1 MTVIGIIPARFDSS
15 RFPGKPLKNIL
26 GKSMIRRV
34 YEQAEQSGLEKVIVA
49 TDDKRIVDE
58 VISFNGEVMM
68 TSSEHI
74 CGTDRCLEVSHKIA
88 NTNDIIINI
97 QGDEPFIEPQQI
109 NQLIAAFTDREIGI
123 VTLCKRIEKAD
134 TLVDNSKPKVKFD
147 DNKKAISFDR
157 VINSPFENGVFYKH
171 IGIYAYRL
179 NVLEKVC
186 ALKPSYLEIK
196 HKLEQWRWLQNG
208 YDILVLETPFDSY
221 SVDTAEDLKK
231 IIERF
236 GDSNCF

>member
-1 MTVIGIIPARFDSS
+1 MTVIGIIPARYESS
-15 RFPGKPLKNIL
+15 RFTGKPLKNIL

-34 YEQAEQSGLEKVIVA
+34 YEQAAQSELKKVIVA

-58 VISFNGEVMM
+58 VLSFNGEVLM

-74 CGTDRCLEVSHKIA
+74 SGTDRCLEVAQKVA
-88 NTNDIIINI
+88 NINDIIINI

-109 NQLIAAFTDREIGI
+109 NQLIEAFTDREIGI
-123 VTLCKRIEKAD
+123 VTLCKRIEKAG
-134 TLVDNSKPKVKFD
+134 TLVDKSKPKVKFD

-157 VINSPFENGVFYKH
+157 VMNSPFEEGVFYKH
-171 IGIYAYRL
+171 IGIYAYRF
-179 NVLEKVC
+179 NILEKVC
-186 ALKPSYLEIK
+186 ALKPSSLEIK

-221 SVDTAEDLKK
+221 SVDTPEDLKK

-236 GDSNCF
+236 GDSN

>member
-1 MTVIGIIPARFDSS
+1 MTVIGIIPARYDSS

-49 TDDKRIVDE
+49 TDDKRILDE
-58 VISFNGEVMM
+58 VLSFNGEVMM

-74 CGTDRCLEVSHKIA
+74 SGTDRCLEVAQKIA
-88 NTNDIIINI
+88 NVNDIIINI

-109 NQLIAAFTDREIGI
+109 NQLIAAFTDKEIGI
-123 VTLCKRIEKAD
+123 VTLCKRIKKAD

-147 DNKKAISFDR
+147 DIKKAISFDR
-157 VINSPFENGVFYKH
+157 VINSPFEDGVFYKH

-186 ALKPSYLEIK
+186 ALKPSSLEIK

-221 SVDTAEDLKK
+221 SVDTPEDLKK

-236 GDSNCF
+236 GDSN

>member
-1 MTVIGIIPARFDSS
+1 MTVIGIIPARYDSS

-34 YEQAEQSGLEKVIVA
+34 YEQAELSKLEKVIVA
-49 TDDKRIVDE
+49 TDHKSIADE
-58 VISFNGEVMM
+58 VHSFDGEVMM
-68 TSSEHI
+68 TSKKHI
-74 CGTDRCLEVSHKIA
+74 SGTDRCLEVAQKIA
-88 NTNDIIINI
+88 NVNDIIINI

-109 NQLIAAFTDREIGI
+109 NQLIAPFKDKDIGI
-123 VTLCKRIEKAD
+123 VTLCKRIENAD
-134 TLVDNSKPKVKFD
+134 TLVDNNKPKVKFD

-157 VINSPFENGVFYKH
+157 VINSPFEAGVFYKH
-171 IGIYAYRL
+171 IGIYAYRF

-186 ALKPSYLEIK
+186 ALKSSSLEIK

-208 YDILVLETPFDSY
+208 YDILVLETFFDSY
-221 SVDTAEDLKK
+221 SVDTPEDLKK

-236 GDSNCF
+236 GYSH

>member
-1 MTVIGIIPARFDSS
+1 MTVIGIIPARYDSS

-34 YEQAEQSGLEKVIVA
+34 YEQAEQSRLEKIIVA
-49 TDDKRIVDE
+49 TNDKRIVDE
-58 VISFNGEVMM
+58 VLSFNGEVMM

-74 CGTDRCLEVSHKIA
+74 SGTDRCLEVAQKIA
-88 NTNDIIINI
+88 NVNDIMINI
-97 QGDEPFIEPQQI
+97 QGDEPFLEPQQI
-109 NQLIAAFTDREIGI
+109 NQLIAAFTNKEIGI

-157 VINSPFENGVFYKH
+157 VINSPFEDSIFYKH
-171 IGIYAYRL
+171 IGIYAYRF

-221 SVDTAEDLKK
+221 SVDTPEDLKK

-236 GDSNCF
+236 GDNN

>member
-1 MTVIGIIPARFDSS
+1 MTVIGIIPARYNSS
-15 RFPGKPLKNIL
+15 RLPGKPLKNIL

-34 YEQAEQSGLEKVIVA
+34 YEQAEQSELEKIIVA

-58 VISFNGEVMM
+58 VLSFNGEVMM

-74 CGTDRCLEVSHKIA
+74 SGTDRCLEVAQKVA
-88 NTNDIIINI
+88 NINDVIINI
-97 QGDEPFIEPQQI
+97 QGDEPFIEPEQI
-109 NQLIAAFTDREIGI
+109 NQLIEAFNDKEIGI

-134 TLVDNSKPKVKFD
+134 TLVNNSKPKVKFD
-147 DNKKAISFDR
+147 CNKKAISFDR
-157 VINSPFENGVFYKH
+157 VINSPFEDGVFYKH
-171 IGIYAYRL
+171 IGIYAYRF

-186 ALKPSYLEIK
+186 ALKPSSLEIK
-196 HKLEQWRWLQNG
+196 HKLEQLRWLQNG

-221 SVDTAEDLKK
+221 SVDTPEDLKK

-236 GDSNCF
+236 GDSN

>member
-1 MTVIGIIPARFDSS
+1 MTVIGIIPARYDSS

-34 YEQAEQSGLEKVIVA
+34 YEQAEQSRLEKVIVA

-58 VISFNGEVMM
+58 VLSFDGEVMM

-74 CGTDRCLEVSHKIA
+74 SGTDRCLEVAQKIA
-88 NTNDIIINI
+88 NVNDIMINI
-97 QGDEPFIEPQQI
+97 QGDEPFIEPKQI
-109 NQLIAAFTDREIGI
+109 NQLIAAFTNKEIGI

-134 TLVDNSKPKVKFD
+134 TLVDYNKPKVKFD

-157 VINSPFENGVFYKH
+157 VINLPFEDGVFYKH
-171 IGIYAYRL
+171 IGIYAYRF

-186 ALKPSYLEIK
+186 GLEQSSLEIK

-221 SVDTAEDLKK
+221 SVDTHEDLKK

-236 GDSNCF
+236 GDSN

>member
-1 MTVIGIIPARFDSS
+1 MTVIGIIPSRYDSN

-26 GKSMIRRV
+26 GKSMICRV
-34 YEQAEQSGLEKVIVA
+34 YEQAKQSELEKVIVA

-58 VISFNGEVMM
+58 VLSFNGEVMM

-74 CGTDRCLEVSHKIA
+74 SGTDRCLEVAQKIA
-88 NTNDIIINI
+88 NVNDIIINI

-109 NQLIAAFTDREIGI
+109 NQLIAAFTDKEIGI
-123 VTLCKRIEKAD
+123 ITLCKRIEKAD

-157 VINSPFENGVFYKH
+157 VINSPFEDGIFYEH
-171 IGIYAYRL
+171 VGIYAYRF

-186 ALKPSYLEIK
+186 ALKPSSLEIK

-208 YDILVLETPFDSY
+208 YDILILETPFDSY
-221 SVDTAEDLKK
+221 SVDTPEDLKK

-236 GDSNCF
+236 GDSN

>member
-1 MTVIGIIPARFDSS
+1 MTVIGIIPARYDSS

-34 YEQAEQSGLEKVIVA
+34 YEQAAQSELEKVIVA
-49 TDDKRIVDE
+49 TDDQRIVDE
-58 VISFNGEVMM
+58 VLSFNGEVMM

-74 CGTDRCLEVSHKIA
+74 SGTDRCLEVAQKVA
-88 NTNDIIINI
+88 NVNDIIINI

-109 NQLIAAFTDREIGI
+109 NQLIAVFTDKEIGI
-123 VTLCKRIEKAD
+123 VTLCKCIEKAD

-157 VINSPFENGVFYKH
+157 VMNSPFEDGVFYKH
-171 IGIYAYRL
+171 IGIYAYRI
-179 NVLEKVC
+179 NILEKVC
-186 ALKPSYLEIK
+186 ALKPSSLEIK
-196 HKLEQWRWLQNG
+196 YKLEQWRWLQNG
-208 YDILVLETPFDSY
+208 YDILVLETPLDSY
-221 SVDTAEDLKK
+221 SVDTPEDLKK

-236 GDSNCF
+236 GDSN

>member
-1 MTVIGIIPARFDSS
+1 MTVIGIIPARYDSK
-15 RFPGKPLKNIL
+15 RLPGKPLKSIL

-34 YEQAEQSGLEKVIVA
+34 YEQAEQSELEKVIVA
-49 TDDKRIVDE
+49 TDNQRIVDE
-58 VISFNGEVMM
+58 VLSFNGEVMM

-74 CGTDRCLEVSHKIA
+74 SGTDRCLEVAQKFASV
-88 NTNDIIINI
+88 NDIIINI

-109 NQLIAAFTDREIGI
+109 NKLIAAFTDKEIGI
-123 VTLCKRIEKAD
+123 VTLCIRIEKAD

-157 VINSPFENGVFYKH
+157 VINSPFEDGVFYKH
-171 IGIYAYRL
+171 IGIYAYRF

-186 ALKPSYLEIK
+186 ALKPSSLEIN

-221 SVDTAEDLKK
+221 SVDTPEDLKK

-236 GDSNCF
+236 GDSN

>member
-1 MTVIGIIPARFDSS
+1 MTVIGIIPARYDSS

-34 YEQAEQSGLEKVIVA
+34 YEQAEQSELEKVIVA
-49 TDDKRIVDE
+49 TDDQRIVDE
-58 VISFNGEVMM
+58 VLSFNGEVMM

-74 CGTDRCLEVSHKIA
+74 SGTDRCLEVAQKVA
-88 NTNDIIINI
+88 NVNDIIINI

-109 NQLIAAFTDREIGI
+109 NQLTAAFTDKEIGI
-123 VTLCKRIEKAD
+123 ITLCKRIEKAD

-157 VINSPFENGVFYKH
+157 VINSPFEDGVFYKH
-171 IGIYAYRL
+171 IGIYAYRF

-186 ALKPSYLEIK
+186 ALEPSSLEIK

-221 SVDTAEDLKK
+221 SVDTPEDLKK

-236 GDSNCF
+236 GDSN

>member
-1 MTVIGIIPARFDSS
+1 MTVIGIIPARYYSS

-34 YEQAEQSGLEKVIVA
+34 HEQAEQSELEKVIVA
-49 TDDKRIVDE
+49 TDDQRIVDE
-58 VISFNGEVMM
+58 VLSFNGEVMM

-74 CGTDRCLEVSHKIA
+74 SGTDRCLEVAQKVA
-88 NTNDIIINI
+88 NVNDIIINI

-109 NQLIAAFTDREIGI
+109 NQLIAAFTDKEIGI

-157 VINSPFENGVFYKH
+157 VMNSPFEDGVFYKH
-171 IGIYAYRL
+171 IGIYAYRF

-186 ALKPSYLEIK
+186 ALKPSSLEIK

-221 SVDTAEDLKK
+221 SVDTPEDLKK

-236 GDSNCF
+236 GDSN

>member
-1 MTVIGIIPARFDSS
+1 MKVIGIIPARYDSS

-34 YEQAEQSGLEKVIVA
+34 YEQVEQSGLEKVIVA

-58 VISFNGEVMM
+58 VLSFNGEVMM
-68 TSSEHI
+68 TSPEHI
-74 CGTDRCLEVSHKIA
+74 SGTDRCLEVAQKIA
-88 NTNDIIINI
+88 NVNDFIINI

-109 NQLIAAFTDREIGI
+109 NQLIAAFTDKEIGI

-157 VINSPFENGVFYKH
+157 VINSPFEDGFFYKH
-171 IGIYAYRL
+171 IGIYAYRF

-186 ALKPSYLEIK
+186 ALKPSSLETK

-221 SVDTAEDLKK
+221 SVDTPEDLKK

-236 GDSNCF
+236 GDSN

>member
-1 MTVIGIIPARFDSS
+1 MTVIGIIPARYDSS

-34 YEQAEQSGLEKVIVA
+34 YEQAEQSELEKVIVA
-49 TDDKRIVDE
+49 TDDQRIVDE
-58 VISFNGEVMM
+58 VLSFNGEVMM

-74 CGTDRCLEVSHKIA
+74 SGTDRCLEVAQKVA
-88 NTNDIIINI
+88 NVNDIIINI

-109 NQLIAAFTDREIGI
+109 NQLIAAFTDKEIGI

-157 VINSPFENGVFYKH
+157 VMNSPFEDGVFYKH
-171 IGIYAYRL
+171 IGIYAYRF

-186 ALKPSYLEIK
+186 ALKPSSLEIK
-196 HKLEQWRWLQNG
+196 HKLEQWRWLQNR

-221 SVDTAEDLKK
+221 SVDTPEDLKK

-236 GDSNCF
+236 GDSN

>member
-1 MTVIGIIPARFDSS
+1 MTVIGIIPARYDSS

-34 YEQAEQSGLEKVIVA
+34 YEQAELSELEKVIVA

-58 VISFNGEVMM
+58 VLSFNGVVMM

-74 CGTDRCLEVSHKIA
+74 SGTDRCLEVAQKVA
-88 NTNDIIINI
+88 NVNDIIINI
-97 QGDEPFIEPQQI
+97 QVDEPFIEPQQI
-109 NQLIAAFTDREIGI
+109 NQLIAAFTDKEIGI

-147 DNKKAISFDR
+147 YNKKAISFDR

-186 ALKPSYLEIK
+186 ALKPSSLEIK

-221 SVDTAEDLKK
+221 SVDTPEDLKK

-236 GDSNCF
+236 GDSN

>member
-1 MTVIGIIPARFDSS
+1 MTVIGIIPARYDSS

-34 YEQAEQSGLEKVIVA
+34 YEQAEQSELEKVIVA
-49 TDDKRIVDE
+49 TDDQRIVDE
-58 VISFNGEVMM
+58 VLSFNGEVMM

-74 CGTDRCLEVSHKIA
+74 SGADRCLEVAQKVA
-88 NTNDIIINI
+88 NVNDIIINI

-109 NQLIAAFTDREIGI
+109 NQLIAAFTDKEIGI

-157 VINSPFENGVFYKH
+157 VMNSPFEDGVFYKH
-171 IGIYAYRL
+171 IGIYAYRF

-186 ALKPSYLEIK
+186 ALKPSSLEIK

-221 SVDTAEDLKK
+221 SVDTPEDLKK

-236 GDSNCF
+236 GDSN

>member
-1 MTVIGIIPARFDSS
+1 MTVIGIIPARYNSS
-15 RFPGKPLKNIL
+15 RLPGKPLKKIL

-34 YEQAEQSGLEKVIVA
+34 YEQAEQSELEKIIVA

-58 VISFNGEVMM
+58 VLSFNGEVMM

-74 CGTDRCLEVSHKIA
+74 SGTDRCLEVAQKVA
-88 NTNDIIINI
+88 NVNDVIINI
-97 QGDEPFIEPQQI
+97 QGDEPFIESEQI
-109 NQLIAAFTDREIGI
+109 NQLIEAFNDKEIGI

-134 TLVDNSKPKVKFD
+134 TLVNNSKPKVKFD
-147 DNKKAISFDR
+147 GNKKAISFDR
-157 VINSPFENGVFYKH
+157 VINSPFEDGVFYKH
-171 IGIYAYRL
+171 IGIYAYRF

-186 ALKPSYLEIK
+186 ALKPSSLEIK

-221 SVDTAEDLKK
+221 SVDTPEDLKK

-236 GDSNCF
+236 GDSN

>member
-1 MTVIGIIPARFDSS
+1 MTVIGIIPSRYDSN

-26 GKSMIRRV
+26 GKSMICRV
-34 YEQAEQSGLEKVIVA
+34 YEQAKQSELEKVIVA

-58 VISFNGEVMM
+58 VLSFNGEVMM

-74 CGTDRCLEVSHKIA
+74 SGTDRCLEVAQKIA
-88 NTNDIIINI
+88 NVNDIIINI

-109 NQLIAAFTDREIGI
+109 NQLIAAFTDKEIGI
-123 VTLCKRIEKAD
+123 ITLCKRIEKAD

-157 VINSPFENGVFYKH
+157 VINSPFEDGIFYKH
-171 IGIYAYRL
+171 VGIYGYRF

-186 ALKPSYLEIK
+186 ALKPSSLEIK

-208 YDILVLETPFDSY
+208 YDILILETPFDSY
-221 SVDTAEDLKK
+221 SVDTPEDLKK

-236 GDSNCF
+236 GDSN

>member
-1 MTVIGIIPARFDSS
+1 MTVIGIIPARYDSS

-34 YEQAEQSGLEKVIVA
+34 YEQSELSELEQVIVA

-58 VISFNGEVMM
+58 VLSFNGEVMM
-68 TSSEHI
+68 TSSKHI
-74 CGTDRCLEVSHKIA
+74 SGTDRCLEVAQKIA
-88 NTNDIIINI
+88 NVNDIIINI
-97 QGDEPFIEPQQI
+97 QGDEPYIEPQQI
-109 NQLIAAFTDREIGI
+109 NQLIAAFTDKEIGI
-123 VTLCKRIEKAD
+123 ITLCKRIEKAD

-157 VINSPFENGVFYKH
+157 VMNSPFEDGVFYKH
-171 IGIYAYRL
+171 IGIYAYRF
-179 NVLEKVC
+179 NILEKVC
-186 ALKPSYLEIK
+186 ALKPSSLEIK

-221 SVDTAEDLKK
+221 SVDTPEDLKK

-236 GDSNCF
+236 GDSN

>member
-1 MTVIGIIPARFDSS
+1 MTVIGIIPARYESS
-15 RFPGKPLKNIL
+15 RFNGKPLKNIL

-34 YEQAEQSGLEKVIVA
+34 YEQAEQSELEKVIVA
-49 TDDKRIVDE
+49 TDDQSIVDE
-58 VISFNGEVMM
+58 VLSFNGEVMM

-74 CGTDRCLEVSHKIA
+74 SGTDRCLEVAQKVA
-88 NTNDIIINI
+88 NVNDIIINI

-109 NQLIAAFTDREIGI
+109 NQLIAAFTDKEIGI

-157 VINSPFENGVFYKH
+157 VMNSPFEDGVFYKH
-171 IGIYAYRL
+171 IGIYAYRF
-179 NVLEKVC
+179 NILEKVC
-186 ALKPSYLEIK
+186 ALKPSSLEIK
-196 HKLEQWRWLQNG
+196 HKLEQWRWLQIG
-208 YDILVLETPFDSY
+208 YDILVLEAPFDSY
-221 SVDTAEDLKK
+221 SVDTPEDLKK

-236 GDSNCF
+236 GDSN

>member
-1 MTVIGIIPARFDSS
+1 MTVIGIIPARYDSS

-49 TDDKRIVDE
+49 TDDKRIVND
-58 VISFNGEVMM
+58 VLSFNGEVMM

-74 CGTDRCLEVSHKIA
+74 SGTDRCLEVAQKIA
-88 NTNDIIINI
+88 NINDIIINI
-97 QGDEPFIEPQQI
+97 QGDEPFIELQQI
-109 NQLIAAFTDREIGI
+109 NQLIAAFTDKEIGI

-147 DNKKAISFDR
+147 DNNKAISFDR
-157 VINSPFENGVFYKH
+157 VINSPFEDGVFYKH

-186 ALKPSYLEIK
+186 ALKPSSLEIK
-196 HKLEQWRWLQNG
+196 YKLEQWRWLQNG

-221 SVDTAEDLKK
+221 SVDTPEDLKK

-236 GDSNCF
+236 GDSN

>member
-1 MTVIGIIPARFDSS
+1 MTVIGIIPARYDSS

-34 YEQAEQSGLEKVIVA
+34 YEQAEQSELEKVIVA
-49 TDDKRIVDE
+49 TDDQRIVDE
-58 VISFNGEVMM
+58 VLSFNGEVMM

-74 CGTDRCLEVSHKIA
+74 SGTDRCLEVAQKVA
-88 NTNDIIINI
+88 NVNDIIINI

-109 NQLIAAFTDREIGI
+109 NQLIAAFTDKEIGI

-157 VINSPFENGVFYKH
+157 VMNSPFEDGVFYKH
-171 IGIYAYRL
+171 IGIYAYRF

-186 ALKPSYLEIK
+186 ALKPSSLEIK

-236 GDSNCF
+236 GDSN

>member
-1 MTVIGIIPARFDSS
+1 MTVIGIIPARYDSS

-34 YEQAEQSGLEKVIVA
+34 YEQSELSELEQVIVA

-58 VISFNGEVMM
+58 VLSFNGEVMM

-74 CGTDRCLEVSHKIA
+74 SGTDRCLEVAQKVA
-88 NTNDIIINI
+88 NVNDVIINI
-97 QGDEPFIEPQQI
+97 QGDEPFIEPEQI
-109 NQLIAAFTDREIGI
+109 NQLIEAFNDKEIGI

-134 TLVDNSKPKVKFD
+134 TLVDNNKPKVKFD

-157 VINSPFENGVFYKH
+157 VINSPFEEGVFYKH
-171 IGIYAYRL
+171 IGIYAYRF

-186 ALKPSYLEIK
+186 VLKPSSLEIK

-208 YDILVLETPFDSY
+208 YDVLVLETPFDSY
-221 SVDTAEDLKK
+221 SVDAPEDLKK
-231 IIERF
+231 IIKRF
-236 GDSNCF
+236 GDSN

>member
-1 MTVIGIIPARFDSS
+1 MTVIGIIPARYDSS
-15 RFPGKPLKNIL
+15 RFPAKPLKNIL

-34 YEQAEQSGLEKVIVA
+34 YEQAEQSRLEKVIVA

-58 VISFNGEVMM
+58 VLSFNGEVMM

-74 CGTDRCLEVSHKIA
+74 SGTDRCLEVAQKIA
-88 NTNDIIINI
+88 NVNDIIINI

-109 NQLIAAFTDREIGI
+109 NQLIAAFNDKEIGI

-157 VINSPFENGVFYKH
+157 VMNSPFEDGVFYKH
-171 IGIYAYRL
+171 IGIYAYRF
-179 NVLEKVC
+179 NILEKVC
-186 ALKPSYLEIK
+186 ALKPSSLEIK

-221 SVDTAEDLKK
+221 SVDTPEDLKK

-236 GDSNCF
+236 GDSN

>member
-1 MTVIGIIPARFDSS
+1 MTVIGIIPSRYDSS
-15 RFPGKPLKNIL
+15 RFTGKPLKNIL

-34 YEQAEQSGLEKVIVA
+34 YEQAEQSELKKIIVA

-58 VISFNGEVMM
+58 VLSFNGEVMM

-74 CGTDRCLEVSHKIA
+74 SGTDRCLEVAQKVA
-88 NTNDIIINI
+88 NINDIIINI

-109 NQLIAAFTDREIGI
+109 NQLIAAFTDKEIGI

-157 VINSPFENGVFYKH
+157 VMNSPFEDGVFYKH
-171 IGIYAYRL
+171 IGIYAYRF
-179 NVLEKVC
+179 NILEKVC
-186 ALKPSYLEIK
+186 ALKPSSLEIK

-208 YDILVLETPFDSY
+208 YDILVLETPFDSF
-221 SVDTAEDLKK
+221 SVDTPEDLKK

-236 GDSNCF
+236 GDSN

>member
-1 MTVIGIIPARFDSS
+1 MTVIGIIPARYNSS

-34 YEQAEQSGLEKVIVA
+34 YEQAEQSELEKIIVA

-58 VISFNGEVMM
+58 VLSFNGEVMM

-74 CGTDRCLEVSHKIA
+74 SGTDRCLEVAQKVAIV
-88 NTNDIIINI
+88 NDVIINI
-97 QGDEPFIEPQQI
+97 QGDEPFIEPEQI
-109 NQLIAAFTDREIGI
+109 NQLIEAFNDKEIGI

-134 TLVDNSKPKVKFD
+134 TLVNNSKPKVKFD
-147 DNKKAISFDR
+147 GNKKAISFDR
-157 VINSPFENGVFYKH
+157 VINSPFEDGVFYKH
-171 IGIYAYRL
+171 IGIYAYRF

-186 ALKPSYLEIK
+186 ALKPSSLEIK

-208 YDILVLETPFDSY
+208 YDILVLETPLDSY
-221 SVDTAEDLKK
+221 SVDTPEDLKK

-236 GDSNCF
+236 GDSN